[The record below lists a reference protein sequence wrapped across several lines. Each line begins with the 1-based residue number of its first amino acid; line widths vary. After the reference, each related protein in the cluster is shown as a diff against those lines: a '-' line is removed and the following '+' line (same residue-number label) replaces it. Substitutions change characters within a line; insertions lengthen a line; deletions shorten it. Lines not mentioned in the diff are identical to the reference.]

1 MSLSPAIDEDVG
13 AIYFKPRPLAMRE
26 IFFHC
31 KLIML
36 CFIIHRMERMIKA
49 VFSLLFIACFSLVPA
64 LHYSEQ
70 EYRDISSSSTG
81 DTWISNV
88 RDLHGESA
96 PFKDTLRERGPQSA
110 LTFLAK
116 RSVSHTH
123 TNAKN
128 SRLLLSTSS
137 VIAVDLP
144 VSITVCSITQQFI
157 SHPHT
162 EFCLFASDISP
173 PFYSLR
179 LA

>member
-1 MSLSPAIDEDVG
+1 MLDVLSVRFISGHSLWPW
-13 AIYFKPRPLAMRE
+13 E
-26 IFFHC
+26 IFFRC
-31 KLIML
+31 KMIML
-36 CFIIHRMERMIKA
+36 CLIIHCMERMIKA
-49 VFSLLFIACFSLVPA
+49 VFSLLIIACFSLVPA

-70 EYRDISSSSTG
+70 EYRVIPSSSTG
-81 DTWISNV
+81 DTWISNA
-88 RDLHGESA
+88 RGLHGESA
-96 PFKDTLRERGPQSA
+96 PFKDTLKERGPQSA
-110 LTFLAK
+110 LTLLAK
-116 RSVSHTH
+116 RAVSHTH

-144 VSITVCSITQQFI
+144 VSITACSITQQFT

-173 PFYSLR
+173 PLYSLR